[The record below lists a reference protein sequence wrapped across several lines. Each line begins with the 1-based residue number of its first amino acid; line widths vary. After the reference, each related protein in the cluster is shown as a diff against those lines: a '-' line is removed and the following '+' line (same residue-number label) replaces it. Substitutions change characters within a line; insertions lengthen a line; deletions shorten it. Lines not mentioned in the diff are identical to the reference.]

1 MGCCYSLLSTED
13 RKLIAILK
21 YYDVFS
27 SSQFLKMKAALAYKK
42 AYILD
47 ENGKRKLTLP
57 RLVNLNNIL
66 TDRFYNKVN
75 NFTYFKPIWFMENR
89 TLEERTV
96 NYHDSLLNTI
106 KLYNIDC
113 IGEENFFEDL
123 MDIFLYCET
132 LTCKILFFK

>member
-1 MGCCYSLLSTED
+1 
-13 RKLIAILK
+13 
-21 YYDVFS
+21 
-27 SSQFLKMKAALAYKK
+27 MKTALAYKK

-47 ENGKRKLTLP
+47 KNGKKKLTLAS
-57 RLVNLNNIL
+57 LGNLNNIL
-66 TDRFYNKVN
+66 TDGFYNKVN

-106 KLYNIDC
+106 ELYNIDC
-113 IGEENFFEDL
+113 ISEENFFEDL
-123 MDIFLYCET
+123 VDISLYCKT

>member
-1 MGCCYSLLSTED
+1 M
-13 RKLIAILK
+13 
-21 YYDVFS
+21 
-27 SSQFLKMKAALAYKK
+27 
-42 AYILD
+42 D

-57 RLVNLNNIL
+57 SLVNLNNIL
-66 TDRFYNKVN
+66 TDGFYNKNN
-75 NFTYFKPIWFMENR
+75 NFTYFKLIWFMENR

-113 IGEENFFEDL
+113 IGEENFFEDS
-123 MDIFLYCET
+123 MDIFLYCKT